1 MADPRPE
8 FEAVHAAYRPRIVRY
23 LARRVGEHE
32 AEDLAQEVFVRVAR
46 GLPAFR
52 GDARLSTWIYRIARN
67 VAVDRLRSRTPA
79 PVALPGPADAEAAD
93 CGARIPA
100 GPADP
105 VGEGSIRGEMNAC
118 IRGLVDALP
127 EKDRAVLLLGE
138 MGELS
143 DREVA
148 CALGVTV
155 GTAKIRLHRARAR
168 LRAMM
173 ERRCELYRDPN
184 DTLACDEKPRG

>member
-1 MADPRPE
+1 MAEPRPE
-8 FEAVHAAYRPRIVRY
+8 FDAVHAAYRPKIVRY

-52 GDARLSTWIYRIARN
+52 GESRLSTWIYRIARN
-67 VAVDRLRSRTPA
+67 AAVDRLRAGTAMRIA
-79 PVALPGPADAEAAD
+79 PSAPPEDDADGCTGLAAAAPADSAERAL
-93 CGARIPA
+93 
-100 GPADP
+100 
-105 VGEGSIRGEMNAC
+105 IRGEMNAC
-118 IRGLVDALP
+118 IRNLVDELP
-127 EKDRAVLLLGE
+127 EKDRAVLLLGA
-138 MGELS
+138 MGELR

-148 CALGVTV
+148 EALGVTV

-168 LRAMM
+168 LRRSM

-184 DTLACDEKPRG
+184 NTLACDEKSRA